1 MLSRVARQKNAFF
14 HVRRAHALRVLV
26 PLPTTRLHSSSTS
39 RNPLLNSLS
48 QSLLD
53 RPRKPSSQSE
63 RRLATAAD
71 HPSIDVH
78 HTDSYD
84 PFMHLPYENLDTSS
98 LIILDSTPQSE
109 SKIFRRR
116 HGVGGDET
124 EMRANL
130 DISLKIGQFDRA
142 ASLINRLGH
151 YHPPG
156 SQEFLS
162 LHNRYMKEMVA
173 YMVLTRDQGMVLPLQ
188 KWFEV
193 DMPAGGVTPDAVTFA
208 IMIRMALRMLHGSKR
223 DRTVRRYWEL
233 AQNAEV
239 EEELLGIEVLEDSD
253 VGELSKVRLISCF
266 GCLKLC

>member
-1 MLSRVARQKNAFF
+1 M
-14 HVRRAHALRVLV
+14 
-26 PLPTTRLHSSSTS
+26 
-39 RNPLLNSLS
+39 NSLG
-48 QSLLD
+48 QTLVD

-71 HPSIDVH
+71 HSSIDAH
-78 HTDSYD
+78 HMDSYD
-84 PFMHLPYENLDTSS
+84 QFMQMPYESLDTSS
-98 LIILDSTPQSE
+98 LVILDSTPQSQ

-116 HGVGGDET
+116 QGIGGDET

-130 DISLKIGQFDRA
+130 DVSLKIGQFDRA
-142 ASLINRLGH
+142 ASLITRLGH
-151 YHPPG
+151 FHPPG

-173 YMVLTRDQGMVLPLQ
+173 HMVLNRDQGMVLPLQ

-193 DMPAGGVTPDAVTFA
+193 DMPAGGVTPDAITFA

-233 AQNAEV
+233 AQNADL

-253 VGELSKVRLISCF
+253 VGELSKVRLSSCF
-266 GCLKLC
+266 RC